1 MANILLRLPTV
12 RARTGF
18 SRSSLYSMISKG
30 TFPKP
35 VSLGARAVGW
45 IEQEVTDWIEQ
56 RIQQSRKAA

>member
-1 MANILLRLPTV
+1 MANTLLRLPTV

-30 TFPKP
+30 EFPKP
-35 VSLGARAVGW
+35 ISLGARAVGW